1 MEMQMRQYLFLL
13 CFIFSG
19 FWTLP
24 SCAQAGTAKA
34 DRIAVEA
41 GIKNEISI
49 DLAQPYAPLD
59 ALSVR
64 KCLDGRPVND
74 FQGEIVELWAN
85 MECSYCGILEPVK
98 AQRDNSGI
106 CIVVRH
112 IPSLQYGESL
122 KKAIAFEALRSFS
135 TNAANRFWDGVIPKS
150 SVGLPAPYEAALRSA
165 LEEAA
170 IDHEAFGEALEKN
183 ASLISADIAAAH
195 ERIGTT
201 PTYIIQGIRFPACDF
216 KAGELPAAIGLARK
230 ARAGDA
236 KALDDIAAII
246 TRGLADETLL

>member
-1 MEMQMRQYLFLL
+1 MIKRLRLFPQSLFLIYCL
-13 CFIFSG
+13 LLMGSM
-19 FWTLP
+19 
-24 SCAQAGTAKA
+24 AQAGTAKT

-41 GIKNEISI
+41 RIKNEISI

-59 ALSVR
+59 ALSGR
-64 KCLDGRPVND
+64 KCLDGRTVND
-74 FQGEIVELWAN
+74 LQGEIVELWAN
-85 MECSYCGILEPVK
+85 LECSYCGILEPVK
-98 AQRDNSGI
+98 AQRDNPDI

-135 TNAANRFWDGVIPKS
+135 TNAANRFWDAVIPKS

-170 IDHEAFGEALEKN
+170 IDNEAFGEALEKT
-183 ASLISADIAAAH
+183 ASLVGEDIAAAG

-216 KAGELPAAIGLARK
+216 KAGELPVAIGLVRK
-230 ARAGDA
+230 VRAGDA